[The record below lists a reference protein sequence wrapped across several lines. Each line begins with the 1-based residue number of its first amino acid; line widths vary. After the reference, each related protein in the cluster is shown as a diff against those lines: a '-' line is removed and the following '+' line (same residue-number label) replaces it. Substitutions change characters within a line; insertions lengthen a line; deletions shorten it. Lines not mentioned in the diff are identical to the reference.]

1 MDIKV
6 KSHLKPCAALSIAI
20 MIVALVMTLTGHGM
34 NLGVDFTGGTIM
46 TYNMGEQFE
55 TADVEKV
62 LADNGIS
69 DAQIAKTGETTRR
82 CRFASATRRKH
93 GRSARRWKTHSAKNT
108 LAWNTSIFPRGRDC
122 GRDLINNAIR
132 A

>member
-6 KSHLKPCAALSIAI
+6 KSHLKPCAAVSIAI
-20 MIVALVMTLTGHGM
+20 MVVALVMTLTGHGM

-69 DAQIAKTGETTRR
+69 DAQIAKTGENDSHQRQGE
-82 CRFASATRRKH
+82 H
-93 GRSARRWKTHSAKNT
+93 GRSPHGAGKHARREIHRHG
-108 LAWNTSIFPRGRDC
+108 IRRYFPRGRDC
-122 GRDLINNAIR
+122 GPRPD
-132 A
+132 